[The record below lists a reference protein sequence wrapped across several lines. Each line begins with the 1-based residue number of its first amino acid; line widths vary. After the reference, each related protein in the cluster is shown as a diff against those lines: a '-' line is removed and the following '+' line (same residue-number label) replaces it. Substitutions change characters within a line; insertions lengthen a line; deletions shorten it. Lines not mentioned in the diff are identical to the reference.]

1 MRRPLLVL
9 ALAAAT
15 MAGCAS
21 LTQTD
26 PVQVTVA
33 GIESLPGEGLETRML
48 VKLRVQ
54 NPNDQPIDYNGVYV
68 RLDVMNNAFA
78 TGVSGTT
85 GTVPRFGEAVI
96 GVPVTIS
103 MLHMARQVLSLLDGT
118 SMDKVTYNM
127 SGKLEGAAFRTLR
140 FKAQGEFGLPAAT
153 TTLDPDKGS

>member
-1 MRRPLLVL
+1 ML

-26 PVQVTVA
+26 PVQVTIA

-48 VKLRVQ
+48 VKIRVQ

-68 RLDVMNNAFA
+68 KLDVMNNAFA
-78 TGVSGTT
+78 TGVSGTI

-96 GVPVTIS
+96 GVPVSIS

-118 SMDKVTYNM
+118 SMAKVTYKM
-127 SGKLEGAAFRTLR
+127 SGKLEGAAFRAVR
-140 FKAQGEFGLPAAT
+140 FKSQGEFGLPAST
-153 TTLDPDKGS
+153 TTFDPDKGS

>member
-1 MRRPLLVL
+1 
-9 ALAAAT
+9 
-15 MAGCAS
+15 
-21 LTQTD
+21 
-26 PVQVTVA
+26 
-33 GIESLPGEGLETRML
+33 ML

-103 MLHMARQVLSLLDGT
+103 MLHMARQVLSLLVGT
-118 SMDKVTYNM
+118 SMDKVTYKM
-127 SGKLEGAAFRTLR
+127 SGKLEGAAFRTVR
-140 FKAQGEFGLPAAT
+140 FKSQGEFGLPAAT